1 MNAIDVP
8 MKIKI
13 NGEDGLMQ
21 PEDGAKLGA
30 VLDSLRVMMTENQMA
45 ITGLILDGSILTRD
59 RESVLLENPVTDYVC
74 LELEVVQ
81 KGLLARSVLGQV
93 REHLPKI
100 GESLVET
107 TTHFQTGRVEEG
119 YSHLSGNLE
128 ALALVQKCLI
138 NILVLCES
146 SREDQVEK
154 LEQLEVNTA
163 AMSDF
168 HEILEQANAA
178 LKGQDL
184 VALGDIL
191 EYELGHILEQWEQEV
206 LKLDELIDQLFPED
220 S

>member
-1 MNAIDVP
+1 

-13 NGEDGLMQ
+13 NGEEDIIQ
-21 PEDGAKLGA
+21 PEEGAKLGA
-30 VLDSLRVMMTENQMA
+30 VLEGLRVTMTENQMA
-45 ITGLILDGSILTRD
+45 ITGLTLDGSILTRE

-74 LELEVVQ
+74 LELEVIQ

-119 YSHLSGNLE
+119 YRCLSGNLE

-138 NILVLCES
+138 NIVVLCES
-146 SREDQVEK
+146 SKEGGGEK
-154 LEQLEVNTA
+154 FEVNTA
-163 AMSDF
+163 SMSDF
-168 HEILEQANAA
+168 QEILEEANAA
-178 LKGQDL
+178 LRGQDL

-191 EYELGHILEQWEQEV
+191 EYELGQILEQWEQEV
-206 LKLDELIDQLFPED
+206 QKLDELIDQLFSED